1 MAYQVHL
8 TTKARGDLRAIAAYI
23 AHDDPAAAVRFTGQL
38 LDDAE
43 SLGQAPYRGT
53 LVRQRHGVRRIVRGA
68 YLIYYRVEEDAGI
81 IRILRAWHGARDPK
95 TLRLS

>member
-1 MAYQVHL
+1 MAYQVIL
-8 TTKARGDLRAIAAYI
+8 TAKARGDLRAIAAYI
-23 AHDDPAAAVRFTGQL
+23 SHDDPSAAVRFTGQL

-43 SLGQAPYRGT
+43 SLGQSPYRGT
-53 LVRQRHGVRRIVRGA
+53 QVRQRPGVRRIVHRS
-68 YLIYYRVEEDAGI
+68 YLIYYRVEENAGI

>member
-1 MAYQVHL
+1 M
-8 TTKARGDLRAIAAYI
+8 RAIAAYI
-23 AHDDPAAAVRFTGQL
+23 ANDDPSAAMRFTGQL

-43 SLGQAPYRGT
+43 SLSQAPYRGT
-53 LVRQRHGVRRIVRGA
+53 QVRERPGVHRIVHRS

-81 IRILRAWHGARDPK
+81 IRILRAWHASRDPK